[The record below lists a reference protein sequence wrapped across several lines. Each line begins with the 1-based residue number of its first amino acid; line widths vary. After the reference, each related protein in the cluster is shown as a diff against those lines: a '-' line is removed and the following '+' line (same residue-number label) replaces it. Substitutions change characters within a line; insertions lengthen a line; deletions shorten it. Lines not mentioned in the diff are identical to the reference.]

1 MKSILKYAII
11 VILSVVMVACSASN
25 LGRESDGVKHLQKLA
40 NISAAG
46 LVDQCQ
52 NPTEV
57 HSLTEKQLKIKVNF
71 ARHHKCM
78 GVDEVII
85 IAWPGDASASMV
97 RSVWQLV
104 SEWASWTADKLGGSV
119 DVTVIELKIDY
130 LEWNKQRINVAFYE
144 VLRRER

>member
-1 MKSILKYAII
+1 
-11 VILSVVMVACSASN
+11 
-25 LGRESDGVKHLQKLA
+25 
-40 NISAAG
+40 
-46 LVDQCQ
+46 
-52 NPTEV
+52 
-57 HSLTEKQLKIKVNF
+57 
-71 ARHHKCM
+71 M

-85 IAWPGDASASMV
+85 IAWPGGASESMV

-104 SEWASWTADKLGGSV
+104 SECASWTADKLGGSV